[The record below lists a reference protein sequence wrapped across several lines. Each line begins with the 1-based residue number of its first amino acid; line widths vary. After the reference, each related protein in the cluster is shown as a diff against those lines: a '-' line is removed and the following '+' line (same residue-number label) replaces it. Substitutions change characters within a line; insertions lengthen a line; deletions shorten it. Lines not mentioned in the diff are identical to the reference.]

1 MSNSMTT
8 PSSLFIVCAPS
19 GAGKTSLVNAL
30 LRRDA
35 RIKLSVSY
43 TTRSPRPGEVD
54 GREYHFVA
62 REQFQQMID
71 AGAFLECAEVHGN
84 FYGTSQAWIKQQLS
98 GGSDLLLEIDWQG
111 AAQVRHLFPGCV
123 SVFIM
128 PPSVHSLRE
137 RLTQRG
143 QDSEAVIERRL
154 AAAREEI
161 AHVGEFDYVIINQ
174 DFEVALDDLASIVRA
189 QRLRRDGQLTRFQEL
204 FNQMT

>member
-1 MSNSMTT
+1 M

-30 LRRDA
+30 LKRDP
-35 RIKLSVSY
+35 RIRLSVSY
-43 TTRSPRPGEVD
+43 TTRSPRPGEAD
-54 GREYHFVA
+54 GREYHFVS
-62 REQFQQMID
+62 REQFQRMVD

-84 FYGTSQAWIKQQLS
+84 FYGTSQAWIGQALE
-98 GGSDLLLEIDWQG
+98 GGADLLLEIDWQG
-111 AAQVRHLFPGCV
+111 AAQVRKLFPDCV
-123 SVFIM
+123 SIFIM
-128 PPSVHSLRE
+128 PPSARSLRD

-143 QDSEAVIERRL
+143 QDSESVIERRL

-174 DFEVALDDLASIVRA
+174 EFDVALEDIASIVRA
-189 QRLRRDGQLTRFQEL
+189 QRLRRERQLADFQEL